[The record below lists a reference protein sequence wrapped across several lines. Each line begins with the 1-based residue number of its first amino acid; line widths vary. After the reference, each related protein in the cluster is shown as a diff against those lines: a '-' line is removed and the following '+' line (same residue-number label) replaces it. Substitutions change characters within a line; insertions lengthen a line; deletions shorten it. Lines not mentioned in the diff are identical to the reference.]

1 VDPARMFGMLGRECF
16 TRGRGE
22 EGADGS
28 EPLENFPPL
37 HQEEIPLDQ
46 TAT

>member
-1 VDPARMFGMLGRECF
+1 MGVVRMFGMLGRESILPFRHCEV
-16 TRGRGE
+16 T
-22 EGADGS
+22 DDS

-37 HQEEIPLDQ
+37 HQEEIPIEE

>member
-1 VDPARMFGMLGRECF
+1 MGLVRMFGMLGRESSLLVQSEK
-16 TRGRGE
+16 R
-22 EGADGS
+22 ADGS